1 MISNGVCRKQVES
14 EVRNYTEFPKLEE
27 TLNLKLK
34 NSLEGTPGEPMKFCY
49 EVAKNF
55 ILVKL

>member
-14 EVRNYTEFPKLEE
+14 EVRNYTEFSKLEE

-34 NSLEGTPGEPMKFCY
+34 NSLEKTLGEPMKFCY